1 MKTVSDALLDEAV
14 EYLVNEVRPEAIYLF
29 GSHAWGAPT
38 DDSDLDFFVIVP
50 ESNEPA
56 LRRAQRAHGVL
67 SELKASKDVLVFT
80 RAEVDRVKHLR
91 ASLSHQIL
99 QRGRKLYG

>member
-1 MKTVSDALLDEAV
+1 MKVIPPGLLDEAV
-14 EYLVNEVRPEAIYLF
+14 GNLAAEFTPEAIYLF
-29 GSHAWGAPT
+29 GSHAWGIPT
-38 DDSDLDFFVIVP
+38 EDSDLDFFVIVP
-50 ESNEPA
+50 RSEEQP
-56 LRRAQRAHGVL
+56 LERAQRAHVCL
-67 SELKASKDVLVFT
+67 SRLPAPKDVIVFT